1 MSLSV
6 RDVNANIFSFPLEI
20 SITQFVIKEHKNSAQ
35 LLSTEIPEYNQTFID
50 DMKSLLESYRMLEK
64 EQLFVADMQLLGEAY
79 REAGY
84 TDLFLQS
91 VEALIRS
98 LLSR

>member
-1 MSLSV
+1 ML
-6 RDVNANIFSFPLEI
+6 IQLFFFSFPLEI
-20 SITQFVIKEHKNSAQ
+20 SITQFIIKEHKNSTQ
-35 LLSTEIPEYNQTFID
+35 LSTEIPEYNQNFID
-50 DMKSLLESYRMLEK
+50 DMKSLLESYRTLGK
-64 EQLFVADMQLLGEAY
+64 EQLFVEDMQLLGEAY
-79 REAGY
+79 KGAGY

>member
-1 MSLSV
+1 MEP
-6 RDVNANIFSFPLEI
+6 IFLFPVEI
-20 SITQFVIKEHKNSAQ
+20 SIVQFIIREHKNSTQ
-35 LLSTEIPEYNQTFID
+35 LSTEIPEYNQTFID
-50 DMKSLLESYRMLEK
+50 DMKSLLESYRIQGK
-64 EQLFVADMQLLGEAY
+64 EQLFVTDMERLAEAY
-79 REAGY
+79 RGEGY

>member
-1 MSLSV
+1 
-6 RDVNANIFSFPLEI
+6 
-20 SITQFVIKEHKNSAQ
+20 
-35 LLSTEIPEYNQTFID
+35 
-50 DMKSLLESYRMLEK
+50 MKSLLESYRIQGK
-64 EQLFVADMQLLGEAY
+64 EQSFVTDMELLGDAY
-79 REAGY
+79 RGAGY

>member
-1 MSLSV
+1 MQTF
-6 RDVNANIFSFPLEI
+6 FSFPLEI
-20 SITQFVIKEHKNSAQ
+20 SITQFIIKDHKNSAQ
-35 LLSTEIPEYNQTFID
+35 LSTEIPEYNQTFID

-64 EQLFVADMQLLGEAY
+64 EQSFVTDMQLLGEAY

-98 LLSR
+98 LVSR